1 MPRYHYRRR
10 MDDNINSI
18 DDCIEGIEEPL
29 YGFRTNITLLRD
41 SPCILGY
48 TCDNPSTSGTENIII
63 LQVFISNSHQIF
75 FFIIVLWTIEFE
87 CEMISFQTDTF
98 MESNTHTT
106 LIYWLL
112 NLIFSTKQYYWLVL
126 NFVSYKKLHAMI
138 HQEIKSSPNHNSQFK
153 LYFVLSFRQ
162 SEYIFDSKSLSP
174 FRPKILVQIDLS
186 FNWIY

>member
-75 FFIIVLWTIEFE
+75 FFIIFLWIIEFE

-126 NFVSYKKLHAMI
+126 NFVSYKSCELRGI
-138 HQEIKSSPNHNSQFK
+138 F
-153 LYFVLSFRQ
+153 FVQ
-162 SEYIFDSKSLSP
+162 DSKHLFLLLNILSNIQQKWKP
-174 FRPKILVQIDLS
+174 LMMKF
-186 FNWIY
+186 